1 MSEEFPYANP
11 NKAAYPLM
19 DKDKLNDIA
28 VYPPREAVEGNELI
42 KDVGETTKLYDD
54 IWTEIKNSKK

>member
-1 MSEEFPYANP
+1 
-11 NKAAYPLM
+11 M

-42 KDVGETTKLYDD
+42 QDVGETTKLYDD
-54 IWTEIKNSKK
+54 IWTEIKNSRK